1 MRLEESRK
9 LIDEIDSQIVALL
22 NRRASV
28 SRCIGELKTR
38 AGLPIFDSQRET
50 LVLKK
55 VVRDNAGEFDSGSLM
70 RIYREVLEESRR
82 IQTNVLLSLSPEEV
96 CK

>member
-9 LIDEIDSQIVALL
+9 QIDEIDSEIVALL

-28 SRCIGELKTR
+28 SRRIGELKTR
-38 AGLPIFDSQRET
+38 AGLPVVDLDREEI
-50 LVLKK
+50 VLRKI
-55 VVRDNAGEFDSGSLM
+55 VRDNAGEIDPGSLM

-82 IQTNVLLSLSPEEV
+82 IQTTVLLSFSAGEV
-96 CK
+96 SK

>member
-9 LIDEIDSQIVALL
+9 IIDEIDTEIVALL

-28 SRCIGELKTR
+28 SRHIGELKTR
-38 AGLPIFDSQRET
+38 AGLPIFDVEREEV
-50 LVLKK
+50 VLRKI
-55 VVRDNAGEFDSGSLM
+55 VLDSAGELDSGSLR
-70 RIYREVLEESRR
+70 RIYREILEESRR
-82 IQTNVLLSLSPEEV
+82 IQTSVLLSLSSEEV

>member
-9 LIDEIDSQIVALL
+9 LIDDIDSEIVALL

-28 SRCIGELKTR
+28 SRRIGELKTR
-38 AGLPIFDSQRET
+38 AGLPVIDSDREEV
-50 LVLKK
+50 VLRKI
-55 VVRDNAGEFDSGSLM
+55 VRDNAGEMDPGSLM

-82 IQTNVLLSLSPEEV
+82 IQTTVLLSFSAEEV
-96 CK
+96 SK

>member
-9 LIDEIDSQIVALL
+9 QIDEIDSEIVALL
-22 NRRASV
+22 NRRALV
-28 SRCIGELKTR
+28 SRQIGELKTR
-38 AGLPIFDSQRET
+38 AGLPVVDSDREEV
-50 LVLKK
+50 VLRRI
-55 VVRDNAGEFDSGSLM
+55 VRDNAGAIDPGSLT

-82 IQTNVLLSLSPEEV
+82 IQTTVLLSFTTDEV

>member
-9 LIDEIDSQIVALL
+9 LIDDIDSEIVALL

-28 SRCIGELKTR
+28 SRRIGELKTR
-38 AGLPIFDSQRET
+38 VGLPVVDLDREEV
-50 LVLKK
+50 VLRKI
-55 VVRDNAGEFDSGSLM
+55 VRDNAGEIDPGSLM

-82 IQTNVLLSLSPEEV
+82 IQTTVLLSFSAEEV
-96 CK
+96 SK